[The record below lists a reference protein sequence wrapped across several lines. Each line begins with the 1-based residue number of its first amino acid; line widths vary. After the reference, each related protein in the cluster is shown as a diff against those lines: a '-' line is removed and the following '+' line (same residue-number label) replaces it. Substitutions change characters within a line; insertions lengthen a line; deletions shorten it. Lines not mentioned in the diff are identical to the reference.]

1 MHIPHMLQCTIQNS
15 NVYISVLNGALW
27 NMRQAHCGICE
38 LAQYFEKSLDK
49 YIYHEDI
56 MT

>member
-1 MHIPHMLQCTIQNS
+1 MLQCTIQNS

-38 LAQYFEKSLDK
+38 LAQYVEKSLDK